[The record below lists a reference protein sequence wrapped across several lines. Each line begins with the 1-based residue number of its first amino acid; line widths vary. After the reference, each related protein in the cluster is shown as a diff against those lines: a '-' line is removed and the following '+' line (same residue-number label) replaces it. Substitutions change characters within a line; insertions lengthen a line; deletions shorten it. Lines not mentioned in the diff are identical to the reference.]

1 MLNKVWFWL
10 LLVGILYGFGKG
22 TWESA
27 SVEAKVEKPVAAAA
41 EPAAVPAAAV
51 GEAAAPEVGLA
62 AMGKKLNAAVLDA
75 ANVSV
80 EMCIGL
86 IGIMAVWL
94 GLLNVAKDAGLV
106 DAFAKLLRPLMR
118 WLFPEV
124 PDGHPAQGAML
135 MNLSA
140 NMLGLDN
147 AATPMGLKAMRELQE
162 LNPVKD
168 TATNSM
174 AMFMAVNTSSITL
187 IPFTIIGYRALS
199 GSTDPAKPIA
209 GTLIAT
215 LVSSLVAIYVTRWLS
230 RMPRFQVALAGE
242 GELHSSLVDPLE
254 SEGK

>member
-10 LLVGILYGFGKG
+10 LVVGILYGFGKG
-22 TWESA
+22 AWQSYLPPLTA
-27 SVEAKVEKPVAAAA
+27 AVIQAPAANVEAPAA
-41 EPAAVPAAAV
+41 E
-51 GEAAAPEVGLA
+51 EIGLT
-62 AMGKKLNAAVLDA
+62 AMGKRLNSAVLDA
-75 ANVSV
+75 AGVSV
-80 EMCIGL
+80 ELCIGL

-94 GLLNVAKDAGLV
+94 GLLNVAKDAVLV
-106 DAFAKLLRPLMR
+106 DAFARLLRPLMR

-162 LNPVKD
+162 LNPLKD
-168 TATNSM
+168 TATNTM
-174 AMFMAVNTSSITL
+174 AMFLAINTSSITL

-199 GSTDPAKPIA
+199 GSKSPAEPIA

-215 LVSSLVAIYVTRWLS
+215 LISSLFAVYITRWLA
-230 RMPRFQVALAGE
+230 RWPRFQVAASAE
-242 GELHSSLVDPLE
+242 SPTSTAE
-254 SEGK
+254 SEQPPGGGFD

>member
-22 TWESA
+22 AWESA
-27 SVEAKVEKPVAAAA
+27 SAKAKAEKPVATAELAAA
-41 EPAAVPAAAV
+41 EAQA
-51 GEAAAPEVGLA
+51 ETPEIGLT
-62 AMGKKLNAAVLDA
+62 AMGKKLNAAVLEA

-80 EMCIGL
+80 ELCIGL

-162 LNPVKD
+162 LNPVRD

-199 GSTDPAKPIA
+199 GSENPAEPIA
-209 GTLIAT
+209 GTLVAT
-215 LVSSLVAIYVTRWLS
+215 LISSFIAVFITRWLS
-230 RMPRFQVALAGE
+230 RMPRFQVATEAGAS
-242 GELHSSLVDPLE
+242 GGSSQGLPPD
-254 SEGK
+254 GGIA